1 MTAKKP
7 QQTKGVSKKTGPTP
21 IKRERTQPSKKA
33 ATSFIISS
41 GGKKKGTSGTGP
53 KGKHD

>member
-1 MTAKKP
+1 MTSKKP
-7 QQTKGVSKKTGPTP
+7 QQSKGESKTP
-21 IKRERTQPSKKA
+21 INRERTQPTKKT

-53 KGKHD
+53 KGKQD